1 MKNVL
6 AMTAVIEGGAGLLLV
21 ALPSLAATLLFGSPL
36 DTPAGL
42 TAGRS
47 AGAALVAIAVTC
59 WLMRNDGQS
68 HAARALVGTLALYNA
83 AILTIFV
90 HAGIGLGVSSYGLWP
105 SALIHAAMAVWCVMS
120 LLRRHPR

>member
-1 MKNVL
+1 MKNML
-6 AMTAVIEGGAGLLLV
+6 TMTVVIEGGAGLLLV

-47 AGAALVAIAVTC
+47 AGAALVALGAIA

-68 HAARALVGTLALYNA
+68 DAARALVGTLALFNA

-90 HAGIGLGVSSYGLWP
+90 YAGIALGVSSHGLWP
-105 SALIHAAMAVWCVMS
+105 SALAHAAMAVWCVTS
-120 LLRRHPR
+120 LLKRQA